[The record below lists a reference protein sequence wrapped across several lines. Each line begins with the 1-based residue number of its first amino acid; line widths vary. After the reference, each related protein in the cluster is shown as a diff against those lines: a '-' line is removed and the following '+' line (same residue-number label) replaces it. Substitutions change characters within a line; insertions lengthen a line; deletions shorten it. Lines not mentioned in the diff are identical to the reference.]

1 MRIGG
6 HLHGKRH
13 EMDMKTISMRQ
24 VRQHIHSISQ
34 QIHRFGGFGT
44 NTKPTVFGLPFSFT
58 AKACPSVYS
67 SAFVL
72 PISSNQKSKQVLCWD
87 GWGRAVIAIIDFV
100 LRECL

>member
-13 EMDMKTISMRQ
+13 EIDMKTISMRQ

-34 QIHRFGGFGT
+34 QIHRFGRFGT
-44 NTKPTVFGLPFSFT
+44 NTKPTVFGLPFSLSFAT
-58 AKACPSVYS
+58 KACPSVYS

-72 PISSNQKSKQVLCWD
+72 PIRNPNKSCAGIGGVEQ
-87 GWGRAVIAIIDFV
+87 
-100 LRECL
+100 